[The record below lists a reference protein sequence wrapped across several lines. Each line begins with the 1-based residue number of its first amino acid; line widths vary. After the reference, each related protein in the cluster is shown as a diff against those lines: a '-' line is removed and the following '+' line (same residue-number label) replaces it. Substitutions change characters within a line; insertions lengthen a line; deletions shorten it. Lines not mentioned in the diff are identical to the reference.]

1 MKTILSIC
9 GLSLFCSLAT
19 MAQLRTSTGKP
30 VPRKAMKTTTSKPAT
45 APKKKTATT
54 TTATPVAEKKEVAS
68 AAPATSTTTT
78 TTSAAESKPAAAPA
92 KPAKVVNTKALY
104 STAVGLKAM
113 WGFAVTGKHFF
124 RDHHAGEAILKF
136 RGYHGVGSDIN
147 LTLLYEYHGDIPVEG
162 LRWYAGAGPMVG
174 HFKLKK
180 VYSDVLEGYYGKSS
194 ATYFGLSG
202 VMGAEYKFKTI
213 PLAVSADWQPAF
225 QFNSGYFDS
234 GFTAEYGGVGV
245 KYTF

>member
-1 MKTILSIC
+1 MK
-9 GLSLFCSLAT
+9 AT
-19 MAQLRTSTGKP
+19 A
-30 VPRKAMKTTTSKPAT
+30 KPAA

-54 TTATPVAEKKEVAS
+54 TTTATPVVEKKETAS
-68 AAPATSTTTT
+68 AAPATTTTTT
-78 TTSAAESKPAAAPA
+78 TTSAAESKPSPAPVKA
-92 KPAKVVNTKALY
+92 VKPVNTKALY

-124 RDHHAGEAILKF
+124 KDHHAGEAILKF
-136 RGYHGVGSDIN
+136 RGYHAIGNDIN

-162 LRWYAGAGPMVG
+162 LRWYAGGGPMVG
-174 HFKLKK
+174 RFKIKNRY
-180 VYSDVLEGYYGKSS
+180 VDEWDGYYGKAST
-194 ATYFGLSG
+194 TYFGVSA
-202 VMGAEYKFKTI
+202 VAGAEYKFKGI

-225 QFNSGYFDS
+225 QFTSGYYDN